1 MTVVVINIVTKKNN
15 TLFSTTPDVGLLS
28 SSPALAPLAFTDIS
42 FKQRVIS
49 SILFTKIKEVYCVLF
64 RDKTKIL
71 DLT

>member
-28 SSPALAPLAFTDIS
+28 SSPALAPLAFRDIS

-49 SILFTKIKEVYCVLF
+49 SILFTKRKEVYYLGIKQ
-64 RDKTKIL
+64 RSLI
-71 DLT
+71 